1 MKKFMVVVILLIATI
16 GYADEWTKQD
26 TYRELAYM
34 ALLVVDYGQ
43 TLNIAKSNG
52 KFAEMNPIFN
62 EYPSQSSV
70 NIAIAISAII
80 HPMISYLLP
89 PKSDKWKWMNRE
101 NWQYITIGAEILAV
115 GNNFRV
121 GIGINF

>member
-1 MKKFMVVVILLIATI
+1 MKKFMVVVILLVATPI
-16 GYADEWTKQD
+16 FAGGWTRQD

-89 PKSDKWKWMNRE
+89 PRSDKWKWMNRE

-121 GIGINF
+121 GIGVSF